1 MDHLTIEGAKREIDK
16 LNNELE
22 LYLEKKKINFERT
35 QPSSPVLRDVIPG
48 KSDSMAIF
56 DKFTHYVIK
65 DEECDNKIYQLL
77 ETINAYEKYIINEEK
92 RLSEIEPIKLKIY
105 LLKEDTE
112 FLKKHKR
119 KRTFIEVGNM
129 LGYSERQTQRIYSEV
144 INGKL

>member
-35 QPSSPVLRDVIPG
+35 QPSSPVLRDIIPG

-92 RLSEIEPIKLKIY
+92 RLSKIEPDKMKVY
-105 LLKEDTE
+105 LLREDTN
-112 FLKKHKR
+112 FVKRFGR
-119 KRTFIEVGNM
+119 KRTFIEIGDM
-129 LGYSERQTQRIYSEV
+129 LGYSERQTQRIYKGIISK
-144 INGKL
+144 I

>member
-35 QPSSPVLRDVIPG
+35 QPSSPALRDIIPG
-48 KSDSMAIF
+48 KSDSMTIF

-92 RLSEIEPIKLKIY
+92 RLSETDPIKLKIY
-105 LLKEDTE
+105 LLKQ
-112 FLKKHKR
+112 KGK
-119 KRTFIEVGNM
+119 TFEEIGEAI
-129 LGYSERQTQRIYSEV
+129 GYSKRQVIRIYKEL
-144 INGKL
+144 IN

>member
-22 LYLEKKKINFERT
+22 LYLEKKKINFEKT
-35 QPSSPVLRDVIPG
+35 KPSSPVLRDIIPG
-48 KSDSMAIF
+48 KSDSIAVF

-92 RLSEIEPIKLKIY
+92 RLSETEPIKLKIY
-105 LLKEDTE
+105 LLKQ
-112 FLKKHKR
+112 KR
-119 KRTFIEVGNM
+119 KKFEEIGEAI
-129 LGYSERQTQRIYSEV
+129 GYSKRQVIRIYKEL
-144 INGKL
+144 IKL